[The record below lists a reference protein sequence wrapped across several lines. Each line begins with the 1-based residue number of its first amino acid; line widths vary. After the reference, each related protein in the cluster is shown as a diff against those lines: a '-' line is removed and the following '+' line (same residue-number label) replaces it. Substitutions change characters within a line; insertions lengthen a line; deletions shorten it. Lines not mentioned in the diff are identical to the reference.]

1 MDGTLGLG
9 GHAEAVLK
17 KLGPQG
23 RLLGLDVDSAALQ
36 MAKNRLQ
43 PSGDQTITR
52 QVNFR
57 GLQGVL
63 DELGWHEV
71 DGMLFDL
78 GVSSLQLDD
87 PTRGFSFQSDGPLD
101 MRLDPRSSETALSIL
116 QTIQEKE
123 LMDRLTVFGEGRNA
137 KRVSRYLLSDVAE
150 GKMKTTRDLASFC
163 ERVLG
168 RRGKAHPATRLF
180 LALRTLVNKELDVL
194 SDLLQVAP
202 RYLAVGGR
210 LVIISFHSLED
221 RMVKERFKALAQECL
236 DEKRFSL
243 VTKKPVGPSEEER
256 APNPRSRSA
265 KLRVLER
272 KA

>member
-1 MDGTLGLG
+1 M
-9 GHAEAVLK
+9 
-17 KLGPQG
+17 
-23 RLLGLDVDSAALQ
+23 DVDSTALQ

-63 DELGWHEV
+63 DELGWREV

-101 MRLDPRSSETALSIL
+101 MRLDPRGNQTALSVL

-123 LMDRLTVFGEGRNA
+123 LIDRLTQFGEGRNA
-137 KRVSRYLLSDVAE
+137 RRVSRYLLSDVAQ
-150 GKMKTTRDLASFC
+150 GRIQTTRDLASFC
-163 ERVLG
+163 ERVIG
-168 RRGKAHPATRLF
+168 RRGKGHPATRLF
-180 LALRTLVNKELDVL
+180 LALRTLVNRELDVL
-194 SDLLQVAP
+194 GDLLGVAP

-210 LVIISFHSLED
+210 LLIISFHSLED
-221 RMVKERFKALAQECL
+221 KMVKERFRSLAQDGI
-236 DEKRFSL
+236 DEKRFVV
-243 VTKKPVGPSEEER
+243 VTKKPVGPSEEEM

-265 KLRVLER
+265 KLRAIER
-272 KA
+272 VT